1 MKINSSLAST
11 LFASSIS
18 SSGGSALLSSLA
30 SSGASQTAQ
39 RDPVVTLRDAEKNST
54 KYIVAKSRE
63 PIIKRELEA
72 FEKKVLS
79 ARTVD
84 EFLKDPV
91 ASKVLLTAN
100 GLGDFADYKGLV
112 SKTLKSDTTDP
123 TSLAVKMGSQRAAW
137 YETAKTYDFH
147 NQGLTV
153 LKQAF
158 NIASIKDA
166 YAEVKWRESL
176 DATAPGV
183 SNALTFKDR
192 AASLDSA
199 YKILGDPVGR
209 EVVMTAFG
217 LPPQIAY
224 QTLLSQATL
233 IERTVDISRLKSPEF
248 VDKLVKRY
256 LVALNGGGASVT
268 A

>member
-1 MKINSSLAST
+1 MKITSSLASA
-11 LFASSIS
+11 LFASSS
-18 SSGGSALLSSLA
+18 SSSSSLVSTLISA
-30 SSGASQTAQ
+30 RAGTAQAAQ
-39 RDPVVTLRDAEKNST
+39 RDPVLTLRDAEKNST
-54 KYIVAKSRE
+54 KYIVAKSKE
-63 PIIKRELEA
+63 PLIKRELDA
-72 FEKKVLS
+72 FEKRVKS
-79 ARTVD
+79 ATTVD

-91 ASKVLLTAN
+91 AAKVFLTAN
-100 GLGDFADYKGLV
+100 GLGDFAQYKGLV
-112 SKTLKSDTTDP
+112 SKTLKSDASDP
-123 TSLAVKMGSQRAAW
+123 ESLAVQMGAQRSAW
-137 YETAKTYDFH
+137 LQTAQTYDFNH
-147 NQGLTV
+147 QGLTV
-153 LKQAF
+153 LKEAF

-176 DATAPGV
+176 DASAPGV

-209 EVVMTAFG
+209 EVVMTAYG
-217 LPPQIAY
+217 LPDQIAY

-233 IERTVDISRLKSPEF
+233 IERTIDISKLKSPEF

-256 LVALNGGGASVT
+256 LVALNGGTSIT

>member
-1 MKINSSLAST
+1 MKISPSLAST
-11 LFASSIS
+11 LFASSS
-18 SSGGSALLSSLA
+18 SSRSSLV
-30 SSGASQTAQ
+30 STLVNGRSGTAQAAQ
-39 RDPVVTLRDAEKNST
+39 RDPVLTLRDAEKNST
-54 KYIVAKSRE
+54 KYIVAKSKE
-63 PIIKRELEA
+63 PQIKRELEA
-72 FEKKVLS
+72 FEKRVNS
-79 ARTVD
+79 AKSVD

-91 ASKVLLTAN
+91 ATKVLLTAN
-100 GLGDFADYKGLV
+100 GLGEFAQYKGLV
-112 SKTLKSDTTDP
+112 SRVLKSDTRDP
-123 TSLAVKMGSQRAAW
+123 DSVAFKMGSQRAAW
-137 YETAKTYDFH
+137 LDTAKTYDFH

-176 DATAPGV
+176 DASAPGV

-209 EVVMTAFG
+209 EVITTAFG
-217 LPPQIAY
+217 LPPQIVY
-224 QTLLSQATL
+224 QSLLSQATL
-233 IERTVDISRLKSPEF
+233 IERTVDISKLKSPEF

-256 LVALNGGGASVT
+256 LVALNGGGTSLT